1 MTQYNDCYVPLHY
14 QLHHRRHYYYYYSLD
29 YIKEN

>member
-1 MTQYNDCYVPLHY
+1 MTQYIDCYVPLHY